1 MPYFHG
7 PHHFMSNYLKLYSL
21 VSLWCWLLFLGYFLY
36 DPGFNSKTLLLLTL
50 AQGLALLDVVHVGM
64 KWVKG
69 SIKPVAIRV
78 FIRLFIVVLLHLM
91 GSSPKVQLPVDGRI
105 FIALI
110 WSFTE
115 IIRHWHTLSDLFGKN
130 REGLKWLRY
139 SGYILFFPIGL
150 IGELLISYQFLAER
164 NFTMDMY
171 GIILFLLTLAIIAGY
186 PPLFKYMGKQR
197 RRKLRP
203 KL

>member
-1 MPYFHG
+1 MHYFHD

-21 VSLWCWLLFLGYFLY
+21 VSLWCWILFLGYFLY

-91 GSSPKVQLPVDGRI
+91 GSSPKVQLLVDGRI

-110 WSFTE
+110 WSFTG
-115 IIRHWHTLSDLFGKN
+115 IIRHWHTLSDLFGKK
-130 REGLKWLRY
+130 REGLTWLRY
-139 SGYILFFPIGL
+139 SGYMLFFPIGL

-171 GIILFLLTLAIIAGY
+171 GIILFLLILAIITGY
-186 PPLFKYMGKQR
+186 PFLFKYMGKQR

-203 KL
+203 KV